1 VALDWGSG
9 GEWSAVVSDIERSAT
24 KVEAEAADD
33 DEDVPPIEVSE
44 NADSLP
50 QQSTVAASGLFDDLE
65 HATADLKQPF
75 DSVAPKEVSDD
86 DYEPLI
92 VFEDQQDVGEEEEIH
107 GGVVLD
113 EGSSDGAASQ
123 SSDSELFDL
132 RTTRAL
138 REHYSAAESSSEA
151 SDDEEFPVVSVL
163 TESEQHTI
171 KQDCLLQTAERETD
185 LAAADASQKT
195 GSDSDIHA
203 TSVPKQHG
211 NTDQLEEVSDDK
223 QHTVVSASEDAEQ
236 RISEQQTQHENEVQ
250 ESGLS
255 DAHAS
260 KTSDS
265 DFDTNTISDLE
276 QPGETDGLEEVSD
289 DEQQFVVSS
298 PKDVGQ
304 HIFEQKNLHET
315 AMQESDLSEAGASQ
329 TSGYD
334 SDIHIAPTPKQ
345 SDRLETFSDDEQHLA
360 VSALKDVDPHT
371 DMQKTGPSDAD
382 VSHTSD
388 SDVSDMQLPASIIR
402 GPFLNPIGK
411 ERIAENRAT
420 VSPKIVLRG
429 LIRDAHPE
437 MIHFTLPHS
446 LFSPDDLRSGLQYA
460 YSMLQAATSELTI
473 LELLADEAT
482 EMTGND
488 LGRWIALVD
497 NAFPLPCS
505 EARITVIFE
514 SLSIGEMKAALEELV
529 HARLAVEGETE
540 KTRLSLRSTM
550 VAKERQEKNVVI
562 SAKRAAKF
570 DAEGDRSSS
579 KKRRVSEEDSET
591 ALDAFLTAIVVVLIG
606 VLYLCICEY
615 PVGSAGDR
623 SMSKRF

>member
-1 VALDWGSG
+1 
-9 GEWSAVVSDIERSAT
+9 
-24 KVEAEAADD
+24 
-33 DEDVPPIEVSE
+33 
-44 NADSLP
+44 
-50 QQSTVAASGLFDDLE
+50 VAASGLFDDLE

-195 GSDSDIHA
+195 GSDS
-203 TSVPKQHG
+203 
-211 NTDQLEEVSDDK
+211 
-223 QHTVVSASEDAEQ
+223 
-236 RISEQQTQHENEVQ
+236 
-250 ESGLS
+250 
-255 DAHAS
+255 
-260 KTSDS
+260 
-265 DFDTNTISDLE
+265 DTNTISDLE

-529 HARLAVEGETE
+529 HARLAFEGET
-540 KTRLSLRSTM
+540 
-550 VAKERQEKNVVI
+550 
-562 SAKRAAKF
+562 
-570 DAEGDRSSS
+570 
-579 KKRRVSEEDSET
+579 
-591 ALDAFLTAIVVVLIG
+591 
-606 VLYLCICEY
+606 
-615 PVGSAGDR
+615 
-623 SMSKRF
+623 